1 MARERSAAKKTAS
14 NGDDEKVSHVENRLV
29 VEKATG
35 AHYVAT
41 TQENGLV
48 ALVPVSLKTT
58 EQYAD
63 GFKDVE

>member
-1 MARERSAAKKTAS
+1 MAKAAKKTGNG
-14 NGDDEKVSHVENRLV
+14 NGDSDEKVSHVENRLV